1 MIEIE
6 NISKQFGKKIA
17 LKNVNLSFKSGICGL
32 LGQNGAGKTTLMR
45 ILATVLEADDG
56 AIRVNGKKYNKEHMR
71 QNIGY
76 LPQQFSM
83 YKGLTVEESLRHISV
98 LKNIANADAC
108 TEIDKVLEAVN
119 LSERRTNKI
128 GSLSGGM
135 LRRVGIAQALLGNPA
150 LLIVDEPTAGL
161 DPEERLRF
169 RDLLSDIGSDR
180 MILISTHIVED
191 IEAVCDYAGILSN
204 GMVLVQGTLD
214 EIKNTVKGKVWEVET
229 ENKLNQKDN
238 VWIVSQKKQE
248 GRFLCRF
255 ISEQEAAG
263 GRRVEET
270 LEDAYIYLNGRSRA
284 TNEVDLL

>member
-6 NISKQFGKKIA
+6 NVSKCFGKKVA
-17 LKNVNLSFKSGICGL
+17 LKNVSLSFQSGICGL

-45 ILATVLEADDG
+45 ILSTILDADSG
-56 AIRVNGKKYNKEHMR
+56 TIRLNGEICNKSHMR

-83 YKGLTVEESLRHISV
+83 YKGLSVEESLRHISV
-98 LKNIANADAC
+98 LKNIAHTDALA
-108 TEIDKVLEAVN
+108 EIDKVLEAVN
-119 LSERRTNKI
+119 LSDRRKSKI

-191 IEAVCDYAGILSN
+191 IEAVCDYAGILAH
-204 GMVLVQGTLD
+204 GIVLTQGTL
-214 EIKNTVKGKVWEVET
+214 EELKNTVKGKVWEVET
-229 ENKLNQKDN
+229 KNKINPDN
-238 VWIVSQKKQE
+238 HIWIVSQKKQE
-248 GRFLCRF
+248 SGFLCRL
-255 ISEQEAAG
+255 ISDQEIMYG
-263 GRRVEET
+263 KRVEET
-270 LEDAYIYLNGRSRA
+270 LEDAYIYLNGRKQD
-284 TNEVDLL
+284 NQ

>member
-6 NISKQFGKKIA
+6 NISKCFGKKVA
-17 LKNVNLSFKSGICGL
+17 LKNVSLSFQSGICGL

-45 ILATVLEADDG
+45 ILSTVLDADSG
-56 AIRVNGKKYNKEHMR
+56 TIRLNGEICNKSHMR

-98 LKNIANADAC
+98 LKNIAHKDALA
-108 TEIDKVLEAVN
+108 EIYKVLEAVN
-119 LSERRTNKI
+119 LSDRRKSKI

-191 IEAVCDYAGILSN
+191 IEAVCDYAGILSH
-204 GMVLVQGTLD
+204 GIVLTQGTL
-214 EIKNTVKGKVWEVET
+214 EELKNTVKGKVWEAET
-229 ENKLNQKDN
+229 DNKINPDKHI
-238 VWIVSQKKQE
+238 WIVSQKKQE
-248 GRFLCRF
+248 GGFLCRF
-255 ISEQEAAG
+255 ISDQEITYG
-263 GRRVEET
+263 KRVEET
-270 LEDAYIYLNGRSRA
+270 LEDAYIYLNGREQE
-284 TNEVDLL
+284 NQ

>member
-6 NISKQFGKKIA
+6 NISKCFGKKAA
-17 LKNVNLSFKSGICGL
+17 LKNVSLSFQSGICGL

-45 ILATVLEADDG
+45 ILSTVLDADSG
-56 AIRVNGKKYNKEHMR
+56 TIRLNGEICNKSHMR

-83 YKGLTVEESLRHISV
+83 YKGLNVEESLRHISV
-98 LKNIANADAC
+98 LKNIAHTDALA
-108 TEIDKVLEAVN
+108 EIDKVLEAVN
-119 LSERRTNKI
+119 LSDRRKSKI

-191 IEAVCDYAGILSN
+191 IEAVCDYAGILSR
-204 GMVLVQGTLD
+204 GIVLAQGTL
-214 EIKNTVKGKVWEVET
+214 EELKNAVKGKVWEAET
-229 ENKLNQKDN
+229 ENKINPDN
-238 VWIVSQKKQE
+238 HIWVKPDRDKK
-248 GRFLCRF
+248 
-255 ISEQEAAG
+255 
-263 GRRVEET
+263 
-270 LEDAYIYLNGRSRA
+270 
-284 TNEVDLL
+284 